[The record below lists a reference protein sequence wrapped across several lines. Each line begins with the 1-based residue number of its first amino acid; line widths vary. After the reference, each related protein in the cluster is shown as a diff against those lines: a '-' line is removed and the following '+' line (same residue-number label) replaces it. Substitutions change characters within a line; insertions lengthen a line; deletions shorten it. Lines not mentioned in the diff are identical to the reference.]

1 MDPRI
6 LHFGLGNFHRAHQ
19 AVYTEAVGNGEWGI
33 AGVAPRSHETV
44 AKLRAQNCLY
54 SVTVRGPGEP
64 RTRLCHALTE
74 ALHLTGDAE
83 RVEQLITN
91 RGTTVV
97 TLTITEKGYFRTPE
111 GRLDT
116 AAPEIAADLAGG
128 TARTVIG
135 ALVRGLTVRHLTG
148 GAPLSVVSC
157 DNMAANGAA
166 LHGVVRE
173 FAELSGAGEA
183 FLDWLG
189 RSVAWPSTVVDR
201 IVPATAPGD
210 ADAASAALGLRDEM
224 PVSAEPYRLWVLED
238 VFGADRPRW
247 ELDGALF
254 VPDVTP
260 YQLTKLRLLNGSH
273 SALAYLGLAA
283 GLATVAD
290 TMATDWGPKLV
301 RQLADEVA
309 PTLPTFGPNPAAY
322 AEELVT
328 RFENPSIRHALRQIS
343 SDGSRKLPERWFA
356 VLRAVKA
363 PTLELALAAWVHVTR
378 DAAAPDP
385 LSTELARSWAEH
397 STAPEL
403 VAAQLRLVGAPDLAD
418 RAELVRSVA
427 ERLPAVQDGRIEV

>member
-1 MDPRI
+1 MQPRV

-33 AGVAPRSHETV
+33 AAVAPGNRETV
-44 AKLRAQNCLY
+44 AKLRAQNCVY

-64 RTRLCHALTE
+64 RVSLCRALTE
-74 ALHLTGDAE
+74 ANHLTDDAD
-83 RVEQLITN
+83 RVEALITHP
-91 RGTTVV
+91 GTTVI

-116 AAPEIAADLAGG
+116 AAPEIAADLAAG

-148 GAPLSVVSC
+148 GAPLTVISC
-157 DNMAANGAA
+157 DNMAANGSA

-173 FAELSGAGEA
+173 FAELSGAGDA
-183 FLDWLG
+183 FLQWLG
-189 RSVAWPSTVVDR
+189 TAVAWPSTVVDR
-201 IVPATAPGD
+201 IVPATVPGD
-210 ADAASAALGLRDEM
+210 ADAASAALGVRDEV
-224 PVSAEPYRLWVLED
+224 PVAAEPYRLWVLED
-238 VFGADRPRW
+238 AFAADRPRW
-247 ELDGALF
+247 ELDGALI

-283 GLATVAD
+283 GLQTVAD

-322 AEELVT
+322 ADDLVT
-328 RFENPSIRHALRQIS
+328 RFENPSIRHSLRQIS
-343 SDGSRKLPERWFA
+343 ADGSRKLPERWFG
-356 VLRAVKA
+356 VLRETRSPV
-363 PTLELALAAWVHVTR
+363 LELALAAWVHATR
-378 DAAAPDP
+378 DAADP
-385 LSTELARSWAEH
+385 LATDLARTWAEH
-397 STAPEL
+397 RTAPEL

-427 ERLPAVQDGRIEV
+427 ERLPAVHDGRIEV